1 MEKLIFTTPDT
12 QEEVEFYI
20 IEQTRINGINYLLV
34 AETDEEE
41 AEAYILKD
49 TSKMEECDS
58 IYEMVEGDEEL
69 EAISKVFSELL
80 EDIDLES

>member
-20 IEQTRINGINYLLV
+20 IEQTRINGMNYLLV
-34 AETDEEE
+34 TESDEEE
-41 AEAYILKD
+41 TEAYILKD
-49 TSKMEECDS
+49 ISKIEESDS
-58 IYEMVEGDEEL
+58 VYEIVEDDEEL

-80 EDIDLES
+80 EDIDLE